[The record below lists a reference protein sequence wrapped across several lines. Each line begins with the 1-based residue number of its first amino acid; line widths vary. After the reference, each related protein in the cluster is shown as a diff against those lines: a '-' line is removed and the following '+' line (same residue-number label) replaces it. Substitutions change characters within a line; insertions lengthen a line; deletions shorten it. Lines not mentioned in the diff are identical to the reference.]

1 MLILLLFTCH
11 VSLLSWSIFTFILTY
26 YLLLFILWPLF
37 ILVTNTFF
45 VILQISILLPYQI
58 PYWNRLSFGF
68 LSFWRCKGSTVC
80 AHSKEFLRFFPIFYL
95 FLDMRQSDEFKWI
108 WLLYWR
114 GVSNPQHQQIHV
126 ICLRPPTLWWKQS
139 KKIPILLFSSR
150 WGLTHIFLYI
160 NLEKKSYII

>member
-11 VSLLSWSIFTFILTY
+11 VSLLSWSIFTFFLTY

-37 ILVTNTFF
+37 FLVTNTFF

-80 AHSKEFLRFFPIFYL
+80 AHSKEFLRFFPISYL
-95 FLDMRQSDEFKWI
+95 FLDMRQSDEFKGI
-108 WLLYWR
+108 WLLCWR
-114 GVSNPQHQQIHV
+114 GWVIHSINKYMWFV
-126 ICLRPPTLWWKQS
+126 FVPLPFGECRT
-139 KKIPILLFSSR
+139 KKSPSYSSR
-150 WGLTHIFLYI
+150 ADGDWRTY
-160 NLEKKSYII
+160 SYI